1 MENPKINL
9 TKDQLI
15 IKKCLKSYLT
25 GKKYYETDIDKSYEY
40 FKQCIKIL
48 NDIKEKNISINN
60 NFTDI
65 IEETETECSKFLTL
79 AIEKTIDK
87 PLNKIVF
94 PTSDNKELFEIIEI
108 GNIQKL
114 KEYNY
119 GSINFNVYN
128 EQGLTPLHYAIKFG
142 DISFLKQ
149 SFKLG
154 ACIDQTNKFGHT
166 LLEFACLEKDPNMI
180 NFLITY
186 GVDMKKH
193 LNFREGKKYFN
204 TGNQIDISLIEKI
217 IMEQNFF
224 PNKTTQNVKH
234 SDETLSFSSK
244 EKDKIEYLGFL
255 FNYIKETE
263 PINIEYCDPINSTI
277 SKKKILFE
285 ELVKQLDKYLET
297 IDKEKTKTYISI
309 IKEELNYDLSFKLG
323 CPINKIQIILYNLV
337 PFIDYQYNLRLD
349 WLISIEIKYIIL
361 KILKNKIKINISQLK
376 QELRELL
383 YISYIKP
390 EIIPEGLIQLIV
402 LQWIYKIKV

>member
-1 MENPKINL
+1 MENNKINL

-15 IKKCLKSYLT
+15 IKKCFKSYLT
-25 GKKYYETDIDKSYEY
+25 GKKYYEIDIDKSYEY

-48 NDIKEKNISINN
+48 NDIKEKNIPINN

-87 PLNKIVF
+87 PSNKMVF
-94 PTSDNKELFEIIEI
+94 PASDNKELFEIIET
-108 GNIQKL
+108 GNLQKL

-119 GSINFNVYN
+119 GSINFNIYN

-154 ACIDQTNKFGHT
+154 ACIDQTSKFGHT

-193 LNFREGKKYFN
+193 LQFREGKKYFN
-204 TGNQIDISLIEKI
+204 NGNQIDISLIEKI
-217 IMEQNFF
+217 IME
-224 PNKTTQNVKH
+224 H
-234 SDETLSFSSK
+234 SNETLSLSSK
-244 EKDKIEYLGFL
+244 EISSIKYLGFL
-255 FNYIKETE
+255 FNYIKESE
-263 PINIEYCDPINSTI
+263 PIHIEYCDPINSTI

-285 ELVKQLDKYLET
+285 ELVKKLDKYLET
-297 IDKEKTKTYISI
+297 IDKEKTETYINI

-323 CPINKIQIILYNLV
+323 CPTDKIQIILYNLV
-337 PFIDYQYNLRLD
+337 PFIDYQDNLRLD

-376 QELRELL
+376 QELKELL
-383 YISYIKP
+383 YILYIKP